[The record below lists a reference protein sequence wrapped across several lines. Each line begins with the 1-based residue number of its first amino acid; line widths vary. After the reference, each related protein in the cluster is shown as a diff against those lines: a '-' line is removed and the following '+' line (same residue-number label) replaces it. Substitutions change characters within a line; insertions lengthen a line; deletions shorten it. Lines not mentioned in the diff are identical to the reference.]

1 MAGENG
7 RPNPKVVLGKVE
19 NPMKKWHETQGS
31 DGGGLNR
38 RAIGAARVDQTQ
50 CRGSESRAMRSKRIG
65 GFTLIEL
72 LVVIAIIGVLIALLL
87 PAVQA
92 AREAS
97 RRAQCLNN
105 LKQIGLAVHEYH
117 VARNCF
123 PPGQLLYFNWLDIS
137 ALVHLL
143 PYLEQQPLYNAFNV
157 ADVYAIN
164 GMGPVLP
171 SYPPNTTVARIQVAG
186 FLCPSDNSRLTNPEG
201 HSNYCGNSG
210 SSPQSTEILC
220 KQNGPFVAA
229 APDASYNGCHV
240 FTFTNIKDGM
250 SSTACFSEKVL
261 GIGLGNQRDPG
272 IPTSADLQVG
282 LPTDAIDGAAYYQLC
297 RAADANTAPLAF
309 ADGQASGM
317 YWTFGYAVDT
327 RYTHIMTPNTQS
339 CEVGGPWYGQ
349 RGAITASSR
358 HPGLVNV
365 LFCDGGVKAIK
376 SSIDSA
382 TWWAIGTMAGAEIV
396 STDF

>member
-1 MAGENG
+1 MNSHARLRALRGF
-7 RPNPKVVLGKVE
+7 
-19 NPMKKWHETQGS
+19 
-31 DGGGLNR
+31 R
-38 RAIGAARVDQTQ
+38 R
-50 CRGSESRAMRSKRIG
+50 S

-87 PAVQA
+87 PAVQS
-92 AREAS
+92 AREAG
-97 RRAQCLNN
+97 RRAQCANN
-105 LKQIGLAVHEYH
+105 LKQIGLAVHQYH
-117 VARNCF
+117 TARNCM

-143 PYLEQQPLYNAFNV
+143 PYLEQQPLYNAFNN
-157 ADVYAIN
+157 ADVFAIN

-171 SYPPNTTVARIQVAG
+171 SYPPNTTVARIQVAA
-186 FLCPSDNSRLTNPEG
+186 FLCPSDFSRLINPEG
-201 HSNYCGNSG
+201 HTNYCGNSG

-229 APDASYNGCHV
+229 PPDASYNGCHV
-240 FTFTNIKDGM
+240 FTFTNITDGM
-250 SSTACFSEKVL
+250 STTACFSEKVL
-261 GIGLGNQRDPG
+261 GIGLSNQLDSG
-272 IPTSADLQVG
+272 TPTSTDLQVG
-282 LPTDAIDGAAYYQLC
+282 TPADVIDGPAYYQLC
-297 RAADANTAPLAF
+297 LAANANTAPLAF

-327 RYTHIMTPNTQS
+327 RYTHIMTPNLQS
-339 CEVGGPWYGQ
+339 CEVGGPWFGQ

-365 LFCDGGVKAIK
+365 LLCDGSVTGIK
-376 SSIDSA
+376 STINPA
-382 TWWAIGTMAGAEIV
+382 TWWAIGTIANREIV